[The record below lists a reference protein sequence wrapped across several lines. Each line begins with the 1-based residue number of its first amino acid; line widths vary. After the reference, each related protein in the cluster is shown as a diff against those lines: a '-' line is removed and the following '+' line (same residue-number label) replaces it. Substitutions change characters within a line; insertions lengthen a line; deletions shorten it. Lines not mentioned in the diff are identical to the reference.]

1 MLILSGHTPDTASV
15 DFPSLLDEAIRQLAA
30 RLDALVSEQKE
41 VEMSLMGL
49 KELRANVGHLPEPA
63 IRALLAAMQQ
73 QAGGLV
79 PRRVEVID
87 TFWGAVATD
96 DEDGPACA
104 EPLTAAESLTNYEKI
119 VQFFLARKN
128 QPATNQDIRTAIGA
142 SRGAVAQI
150 LYTSHSDKFE
160 RSSKREAGKVAW
172 QLRAPIYRTEAGRQV
187 PDTPKKATS
196 AGEAAVA
203 AYLRTRARRTAEMA
217 LKEAGKGGYTGDA
230 CPVSGIY
237 RCECG
242 ARSELPFAQGHIFPP
257 CEKCQRKAFWTL
269 VRREDVR
276 PVE

>member
-1 MLILSGHTPDTASV
+1 MPLIIGPPPGSPPV
-15 DFPSLLDEAIRQLAA
+15 DFPTLLDEAIQQLAT
-30 RLDALVSEQKE
+30 RLDALRSEEKE

-49 KELRANVGHLPEPA
+49 KELRMSAGHLPEPA
-63 IRALLAAMQQ
+63 IRALLTAMRQQ
-73 QAGGLV
+73 LGTPGV
-79 PRRVEVID
+79 RRVEVID
-87 TFWGAVATD
+87 TIWGAVATD

-104 EPLTAAESLTNYEKI
+104 EPLTPAESLTNYEKI

-172 QLRAPIYRTEAGRQV
+172 QLRAPIYRMEAERQV
-187 PDTPKKATS
+187 PDPPKKTMS
-196 AGEAAVA
+196 AGEAATA
-203 AYLRTRARRTAEMA
+203 AYLRSRSRRVAEMR
-217 LKEAGKGGYTGDA
+217 EVGKGGYTGDV
-230 CPVSGIY
+230 CSVSGIY

-242 ARSELPFAQGHIFPP
+242 TRQERPFAQGHIFPP
-257 CEKCQRKAFWTL
+257 CEKCQKRAFWML
-269 VRREDVR
+269 VRREDVK